1 MMSDSRKRKLEF
13 LARAV
18 ARGDLV
24 SAEELLLKRGHSGV
38 NRGKGASAA
47 TGSASTCDRAAD
59 GESAVRKIVPLAQA
73 CASGAE
79 SRIVTP
85 AGEAAYWLVRRM
97 GADVAEECTR
107 IAAEYAA
114 VLKGARQRFDEME
127 ASKGLCHIADA
138 APGDL
143 LFVDTET
150 CGFSGT
156 TIFLVGMMFYEDGRL
171 VFEQCLARD
180 YSEEGAV
187 LQAYSA
193 RQDAAGVLVSYNGKA
208 FDMSMIRDRCA
219 FHGIESPLRP
229 MPHLDLLHEVRRRW
243 RKDLPNCKLQTLER
257 YFCGRRRTGDI
268 PSSAIPEAYH
278 RFVATGD
285 AAALGDILHHNLLDL
300 LTMAQLVVAL
310 LTGCGPSPEA

>member
-1 MMSDSRKRKLEF
+1 MISDSRKRKLEF

-18 ARGDLV
+18 ARGDLA

-38 NRGKGASAA
+38 NRGREAGRPVPPGA
-47 TGSASTCDRAAD
+47 RV
-59 GESAVRKIVPLAQA
+59 GEGAEALPKVVPLAQV
-73 CASGAE
+73 CVCGAE
-79 SRIVTP
+79 ARIVTP
-85 AGEAAYWLVRRM
+85 AGEGVYWLVRRG
-97 GADVAEECTR
+97 GADVAEQCGR
-107 IAAEYAA
+107 IASEYAA
-114 VLKGARQRFDEME
+114 VLKGARQRFDELE
-127 ASKGLCHIADA
+127 ASKGLCQVADA

-156 TIFLVGMMFYEDGRL
+156 TIFLVGMMFHEDGRL

-187 LQAYSA
+187 LQAFAS
-193 RQDAAGVLVSYNGKA
+193 RQEAAGVLVSFNGKA

-219 FHGIESPLRP
+219 FHGIQTPPRT

-285 AAALGDILHHNLLDL
+285 AAPLGEILHHNLLDL

-310 LTGCGPSPEA
+310 LTGCGPATEA